1 MRTNFEART
10 VPPCAQVPARGLTY
24 RNIAWW
30 AETADGLPDQELAL
44 AEVEEKGSIK
54 HVIEPAAV
62 ATSKGHKVLIRGIFV
77 DSCQPGRPKVDRVVI
92 EVDGVERECKVDGQT
107 CDAVFC
113 TESAVRKFL
122 LPYYHAQRLLSP
134 EDWED
139 LNTAIADPTVPA
151 IGHVAP
157 SHSRAVGGSQI
168 FSVAQAKVNREGQV
182 GELEWIS
189 LREYSRRLT
198 VQAAAR

>member
-10 VPPCAQVPARGLTY
+10 APPCAQVPDRDLTY

-30 AETADGLPDQELAL
+30 AESADGLPDQELAL
-44 AEVEEKGSIK
+44 AEVVVKGGVK
-54 HVIEPAAV
+54 YVIEPAETAREKKH
-62 ATSKGHKVLIRGIFV
+62 TILIGGIFV
-77 DSCQPGRPKVDRVVI
+77 DSCQPDRPKVDRVLI
-92 EVDGVERECKVDGQT
+92 EVDGITRECKVDNQT

-122 LPYYHAQRLLSP
+122 LPYYHAQRLLSAQ
-134 EDWED
+134 EWED

-157 SHSRAVGGSQI
+157 SHSKAVGANQI
-168 FSVAQAKVNREGQV
+168 FSVAQAKVDTEGQV

-189 LREYSRRLT
+189 LGEYSRRLT
-198 VQAAAR
+198 ARAAVR